1 MGRMTDKVWAF
12 PGTRS
17 RGGKHRIQHGEGVE
31 LGSELRKRQEGGRAH
46 GEAGKAGGLSV

>member
-17 RGGKHRIQHGEGVE
+17 RGANIEF
-31 LGSELRKRQEGGRAH
+31 SMGR
-46 GEAGKAGGLSV
+46 GWSWEVS